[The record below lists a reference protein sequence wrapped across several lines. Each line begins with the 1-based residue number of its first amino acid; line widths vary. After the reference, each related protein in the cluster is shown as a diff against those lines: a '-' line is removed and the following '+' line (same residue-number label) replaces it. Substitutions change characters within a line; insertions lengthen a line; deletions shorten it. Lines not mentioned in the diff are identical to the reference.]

1 MATRDVAAT
10 RAVTGRSG
18 RPPTLNTLTADLM
31 THPRQ
36 LADGDHSV
44 FVSGDDEE
52 TKQAVT
58 ELLTSFGHT
67 GYAGHGSNL

>member
-1 MATRDVAAT
+1 
-10 RAVTGRSG
+10 
-18 RPPTLNTLTADLM
+18 M